1 VPCRSKPGEL
11 HQPECATLMLRSS
24 ASDTDPDILLLQ
36 NEKQHTQSDKFIDQA
51 AGGSNMKRL
60 VGSLMIASLAFWG
73 VSPMATAKPPVRG
86 PASPG
91 TLSPPKTVESVTQG
105 SVTVEG
111 RKLEYTAT
119 AGTIVLEDARGRPTG
134 SMFYIAYVKSGVK
147 DASRRPVTFFYNG
160 GPGSSSV
167 WLHMG
172 AFGPWRVVTS
182 DHTHTP
188 AAPYKIVN
196 NEYSL
201 LDVTDEVFIDA
212 MGTGYSRII
221 GKDEGGVGEAKDF
234 YGIDADVASFAQ
246 FITRYLSKNDRW
258 NSPKYVYGESYGTL
272 RSAALVDYLQE
283 RNATDINGIILQ
295 STVLTHLTN
304 RFWPNNEVPYE
315 VFLPTYAATAWYHH
329 RLPKQ
334 PATLEPFLQQVEQ
347 FALGD
352 YAAALNAGNAL
363 SADQFNSIAQK
374 LHEYTGLST
383 AFVEKANLRVTD
395 QEFFHELLADQD
407 DTVGRLDSRFSGPSM
422 DPLSQGAL
430 YDPQSAAISSAYA
443 AAFNDYVHG
452 TLKFGRDRVYL
463 LEGNVRPWSLE
474 HLDPLTRR
482 PQDGFASVAVDLAQA
497 MKRDPGL
504 QVLAQNGYY
513 DLATPYFGTVY
524 IMNHLNIPREL
535 RAHIHMEFYDS
546 GHMIYAHAP
555 ALKKLHDTTATFI
568 TATGTG

>member
-1 VPCRSKPGEL
+1 
-11 HQPECATLMLRSS
+11 
-24 ASDTDPDILLLQ
+24 
-36 NEKQHTQSDKFIDQA
+36 
-51 AGGSNMKRL
+51 MKRL
-60 VGSLMIASLAFWG
+60 VGSLPIALLALWG
-73 VSPMATAKPPVRG
+73 VSSLATAKPPVKG
-86 PASPG
+86 PRPAGTSSSP
-91 TLSPPKTVESVTQG
+91 KAVESVTQG

-111 RKLEYTAT
+111 RRIDYAAT
-119 AGTIVLEDARGRPTG
+119 AGTIVLENDRGEPTG
-134 SMFYIAYVKSGVK
+134 SMFYVAYVKSGVK
-147 DASRRPVTFFYNG
+147 DQGRRPVTFFYNG

-188 AAPYKIVN
+188 AAPYKTAD

-212 MGTGYSRII
+212 IGTGYSRII
-221 GKDEGGVGEAKDF
+221 GKDEGGVGATKDF

-246 FITRYLSKNDRW
+246 FISRYLSNNDRW
-258 NSPKYVYGESYGTL
+258 NSPKYIYGESYGTL

-283 RNATDINGIILQ
+283 RNATDINGVILQ

-304 RFWPNNEVPYE
+304 RFWPNNDVPYE
-315 VFLPTYAATAWYHH
+315 VFLPSYAATAWYHH

-334 PATLEPFLQQVEQ
+334 PVALEPFLEEVEH
-347 FALGD
+347 FALND

-363 SADQFNSIAQK
+363 SADQVGAVAEK

-383 AFVEKANLRVTD
+383 AFIEKANLRVTD
-395 QEFFHELLADQD
+395 QEFFHQLLAGEDA
-407 DTVGRLDSRFSGPSM
+407 TIGRLDSRFSGPSM

-443 AAFNDYVHG
+443 AAFNAYVHG

-482 PQDGFASVAVDLAQA
+482 PQDGFATVAVDLAQA

-524 IMNHLNIPREL
+524 IMNHLNIPPDL
-535 RAHIHMEFYDS
+535 RSHIHMEFYDS

-555 ALKKLHDTTATFI
+555 ALKKLHDTTAAFI
-568 TATGTG
+568 TATDNGG

>member
-1 VPCRSKPGEL
+1 MRKLPGL
-11 HQPECATLMLRSS
+11 VVIAALMLC
-24 ASDTDPDILLLQ
+24 AVPPL
-36 NEKQHTQSDKFIDQA
+36 
-51 AGGSNMKRL
+51 
-60 VGSLMIASLAFWG
+60 
-73 VSPMATAKPPVRG
+73 ATAKPPVKG
-86 PASPG
+86 PVSSG
-91 TLSPPKTVESVTQG
+91 TSPPPKAVESVTQG

-111 RKLEYTAT
+111 HKIDYTAT
-119 AGTIVLEDARGRPTG
+119 AGTIVLENDRGKPTG
-134 SMFYIAYVKSGVK
+134 SMFYVAYVKSGAK
-147 DASRRPVTFFYNG
+147 DQGRRPVTFFYNG

-172 AFGPWRVVTS
+172 AFGPLRAVTS
-182 DHTHTP
+182 DHSHTP
-188 AAPYKIVN
+188 AAPYKTVN

-234 YGIDADVASFAQ
+234 YGIDADVASYAQ

-258 NSPKYVYGESYGTL
+258 NSPKYIYGESYGTL
-272 RSAALVDYLQE
+272 RSAALVDYLQQ
-283 RNATDINGIILQ
+283 RSATDINGVILQ

-304 RFWPNNEVPYE
+304 RFWPNNDVPYE

-334 PATLEPFLQQVEQ
+334 PDALEPFLKQVEQ
-347 FALGD
+347 FALND

-363 SADQFNSIAQK
+363 SADQFSAIAEK

-383 AFVEKANLRVTD
+383 AFIEKADLRVTD
-395 QEFFHELLADQD
+395 QEFFHQLLADQGQ
-407 DTVGRLDSRFSGPSM
+407 TVGRLDSRFSGPTM
-422 DPLSQGAL
+422 DALSQGAL
-430 YDPQSAAISSAYA
+430 YDPQSAAITSAYT
-443 AAFNDYVHG
+443 AAFNAYVHG
-452 TLKFGRDRVYL
+452 TLKFGRDRTYL
-463 LEGNVRPWSLE
+463 MEGNVRPWSLV
-474 HLDPLTRR
+474 HVDPLTRR

-504 QVLAQNGYY
+504 QILGQNGYY

-524 IMNHLNIPREL
+524 IMNHLRIPPEL
-535 RAHIHMEFYDS
+535 RSHIHMEFYDS

-555 ALKKLHDTTATFI
+555 ALKKLHDTTASFI
-568 TATGTG
+568 MTTHSGG